1 MSQIF
6 YTISTTLDND
16 DEVIDPPAPTVLSN
30 GEPGPNTNIYGS
42 SLVIT
47 RPTKIKAMNV
57 GNASLVSPITS
68 VYYSKLTLPPA
79 KAEPVAFLP
88 NGVSDAAPG
97 TQYSVLMAS
106 ASPGVTIYYRL
117 VAPGEN
123 GEVLDVNGDPVVDA
137 ISTANNSTITVVAP
151 IEIRAQCK
159 GPGYIPSDLTL
170 AVFDQT
176 TPKLGTPVIDPNG
189 AIGMIDDV
197 VPVTVTAVLAD
208 GTSPALG
215 STIHYI
221 FTELG
226 SSPPDVLDS
235 NGVPLPGVTSVSG
248 PETTI
253 NAVIPSW
260 LHVKTTAPGYLPSDK
275 ASARFLGDAS

>member
-1 MSQIF
+1 
-6 YTISTTLDND
+6 
-16 DEVIDPPAPTVLSN
+16 
-30 GEPGPNTNIYGS
+30 
-42 SLVIT
+42 
-47 RPTKIKAMNV
+47 
-57 GNASLVSPITS
+57 
-68 VYYSKLTLPPA
+68 
-79 KAEPVAFLP
+79 
-88 NGVSDAAPG
+88 
-97 TQYSVLMAS
+97 
-106 ASPGVTIYYRL
+106 
-117 VAPGEN
+117 
-123 GEVLDVNGDPVVDA
+123 
-137 ISTANNSTITVVAP
+137 
-151 IEIRAQCK
+151 
-159 GPGYIPSDLTL
+159 
-170 AVFDQT
+170 
-176 TPKLGTPVIDPNG
+176 
-189 AIGMIDDV
+189 MIDDV